1 MRDTTIATQQF
12 DWREQ
17 TEEISLLQARAKEAR
32 NLIIDMAASATGCH
46 IGGSL
51 SAIDLLI
58 GAYAKYG
65 QDPNTAI
72 ILSKGHAAAALYAA
86 LYVNGIVKQNPA
98 ESYGQAGSL
107 FTGHPNHK
115 LPGIPFATG
124 SLGHGIAYAAGWALA
139 QKLRQTNGLGIVIGG
154 DGELQEGL
162 CWETAQIVQAQALRN
177 FIYIVDCNGG
187 QNDGYVHDISPIR
200 NLRQRFEAFGF
211 VTTEIDGHHVEHI
224 LAAIEPDPEKPTAVL
239 ATTIKGKGVAA
250 IEGNPE
256 AHYVKLSE
264 KLAYRWKVSLT

>member
-1 MRDTTIATQQF
+1 M
-12 DWREQ
+12 EQ
-17 TEEISLLQARAKEAR
+17 TIQAQREHSDEILLLIERAKEAR
-32 NLIIDMAASATGCH
+32 KLIIDMAATSTGCH

-58 GAYAKYG
+58 GAYSKYVH
-65 QDPNTAI
+65 DPNTVI

-86 LYVNGIVKQNPA
+86 LHVYGIIPDNPA
-98 ESYGQAGSL
+98 ESYGQKDSL

-124 SLGHGIAYAAGWALA
+124 SLGHGIPYAAGWALA
-139 QKLRQTNGLGIVIGG
+139 QKMKKTNGLGIVIGG

-162 CWETAQIVQAQALRN
+162 CWETAQIVQAQSITN
-177 FIYIVDCNGG
+177 FVYIVDCNGG

-211 VTTEIDGHHVEHI
+211 AVKEIDGHHFEEIV
-224 LAAIEPDPEKPTAVL
+224 AAIEPAPDKPVAIL
-239 ATTIKGKGVAA
+239 ANTIKGKGVAA
-250 IEGNPE
+250 IEGNPD
-256 AHYVKLSE
+256 AHYAKIPL
-264 KLAYRWKVSLT
+264 KLAHKWKVSIS

>member
-1 MRDTTIATQQF
+1 M
-12 DWREQ
+12 EQ
-17 TEEISLLQARAKEAR
+17 TIPIQREYSDEIVLLIERATEAR
-32 NLIIDMAASATGCH
+32 KLIIDMAAASTGCH

-86 LYVNGIVKQNPA
+86 LHVYGIIPDNPA
-98 ESYGQAGSL
+98 DSYGQRGSL

-124 SLGHGIAYAAGWALA
+124 SLGHGIPYAAGWALA
-139 QKLRQTNGLGIVIGG
+139 QKMKRTNGLGIVIGG

-162 CWETAQIVQAQALRN
+162 CWETAQIVQAQSITN

-187 QNDGYVHDISPIR
+187 QNDGYIQDISPIR

-211 VTTEIDGHHVEHI
+211 FVKEIDGHRFEDI
-224 LAAIEPDPEKPTAVL
+224 IAAIEPEHDRPVAIL
-239 ATTIKGKGVAA
+239 ASTIKGKGVAA
-250 IEGNPE
+250 IEGNPD
-256 AHYVKLSE
+256 AHYAKIQP
-264 KLAYRWKVSLT
+264 KLAHKWKVSLA

>member
-1 MRDTTIATQQF
+1 MA
-12 DWREQ
+12 EVQ
-17 TEEISLLQARAKEAR
+17 TARAHREEIAVLAERAIEAR
-32 NLIIDMAASATGCH
+32 KLIIDMAAAPTGCH

-58 GAYAKYG
+58 GAYSKYIE
-65 QDPNTAI
+65 DPHTAI

-86 LYVNGIVKQNPA
+86 LHVYGIIPDNPA
-98 ESYGQAGSL
+98 DSYGQAGSL

-124 SLGHGIAYAAGWALA
+124 SLGHGIPYAAGWALA
-139 QKLRQTNGLGIVIGG
+139 QKLKGTNGLGIVIGG

-162 CWETAQIVQAQALRN
+162 IWETAQIVQAQSLAN

-200 NLRQRFEAFGF
+200 HLRQRFEAFGF
-211 VTTEIDGHHVEHI
+211 LVKEIDGHRYEAIVEAI
-224 LAAIEPDPEKPTAVL
+224 LPDPDRPVAVL
-239 ATTIKGKGVAA
+239 ASTIKGKGVAA

-256 AHYVKLSE
+256 AHYVKISE
-264 KLAYRWKVSLT
+264 KLARKWKVSLS